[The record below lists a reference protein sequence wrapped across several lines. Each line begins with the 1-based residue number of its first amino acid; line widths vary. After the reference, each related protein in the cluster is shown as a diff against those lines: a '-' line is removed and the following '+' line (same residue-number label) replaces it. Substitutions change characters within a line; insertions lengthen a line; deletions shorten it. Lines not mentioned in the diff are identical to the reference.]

1 MKSFRICFVS
11 SEVTPFAK
19 TGGLADVSG
28 SLGKYLSNAGHDLR
42 IIMPLYSAM
51 DTTKYKV
58 QPVENAQD
66 IKIWFGDIEVV
77 YSMFTLKLPNSNA
90 DVYLIHSPHYYNRW
104 SLYTNDQDEYLRF
117 AILNRVAIEFCQLM
131 DWTPDIFHCNDWQT
145 GLIPLYL
152 KTVYSWDKLFRKT
165 KTVMTIHNIGYQG
178 HFSADIINKL
188 GLERYYNWLDANEL
202 YQGKINYLRCG
213 VLHADKITTVSE
225 TYAKEILTDFYG
237 EGLQN
242 TLMARKSDLVGI
254 LNGVDYDEWNP
265 ETDNN
270 IPFNYSVNDLTGKT
284 KNKKKLLSQLGLAYS
299 AKAPVIGL
307 ITRLADQKGIELFKG
322 AIEKILAEF
331 NIRFIVLGSGEHSYE
346 QYLYYLQ
353 QTFSNKVVFYL
364 GYNFELSHLIEA
376 GSDMFVMPSKYEP
389 CGLNQ
394 IYSLKYGTVPIV
406 RKTGGLA
413 DTVEFYNWETQ
424 EGTGFVFDHYNADS
438 LYWALQHAIQTF
450 ADQKAWKKLMIR
462 GMQKDFSWDKQI
474 PKYLKLYENLTMHR
488 RIVLS

>member
-28 SLGKYLSNAGHDLR
+28 ALGKYLSNAGHDIR
-42 IIMPLYSAM
+42 IIMPLYSVM
-51 DTTKYKV
+51 DTTKYEV
-58 QPVENAQD
+58 QPVDSAQNL
-66 IKIWFGDIEVV
+66 KIWFGEIEVD
-77 YSMFTLKLPNSNA
+77 YSMYKIKLPNAKA

-117 AILNRVAIEFCQLM
+117 ALLNRVAIEFCQLM
-131 DWTPDIFHCNDWQT
+131 EWAPDIFHCNDWQT
-145 GLIPLYL
+145 GLIPVYL
-152 KTVYSWDKLFRKT
+152 KTMYNWDKLFRKT

-188 GLERYYNWLDANEL
+188 GLERYYNWFDANEL
-202 YQGKINYLRCG
+202 YQGTINYMRTGL
-213 VLHADKITTVSE
+213 LHADKITTVSE
-225 TYAKEILTDFYG
+225 TYANEILTDFYG

-265 ETDNN
+265 ETDKN
-270 IPFNYSVNDLTGKT
+270 IPYNYSIEDLSGKP
-284 KNKKKLLSQLGLAYS
+284 KNKRKLLSQLGLKYN

-322 AIEKILAEF
+322 TMEKILREF
-331 NIRFIVLGSGEHSYE
+331 DIRFVVLGSGEHSYE

-353 QTFSNKVVFYL
+353 QTFKDKVVFYL

-424 EGTGFVFDHYNADS
+424 EGTGFVFDYYNPDS
-438 LYWALQHAIQTF
+438 LYWAMQHAIQTYE
-450 ADQKAWKKLMIR
+450 DKTTWKKLLIR
-462 GMQKDFSWDKQI
+462 GMKKDFSWDKQI
-474 PKYLKLYENLTMHR
+474 PKYLKLYENLTKYR
-488 RIVLS
+488 RIVLG

>member
-1 MKSFRICFVS
+1 LKSFRICFVS

-28 SLGKYLSNAGHDLR
+28 ALGKYLSNAGHDVR
-42 IIMPLYSAM
+42 IIIPLYSAM
-51 DTTKYKV
+51 DNTKYEV
-58 QPVENAQD
+58 QPVEFARNLQ
-66 IKIWFGDIEVV
+66 IWFGDIEVI
-77 YSMFTLKLPNSNA
+77 YSIYTIKLPNSGA
-90 DVYLIHSPHYYNRW
+90 DVYLIHNPHYYNRW
-104 SLYTNDQDEYLRF
+104 SLYTNDHDEYLRF
-117 AILNRVAIEFCQLM
+117 AILNRVAIEFCQLTE
-131 DWTPDIFHCNDWQT
+131 WGPDIIHCNDWQT
-145 GLIPLYL
+145 GLIPVYL
-152 KTVYSWDKLFRKT
+152 KTIYNWDKLFRKT
-165 KTVMTIHNIGYQG
+165 KTILTIHNIAYQG
-178 HFSADIINKL
+178 NFSADIINKL
-188 GLERYYNWLDANEL
+188 GLERYYNWFDANDL
-202 YQGKINYLRCG
+202 YQGRINYLRTG

-265 ETDNN
+265 ETDKL
-270 IPFNYSVNDLTGKT
+270 IPYNYSIKDLSGKT
-284 KNKKKLLSQLGLAYS
+284 KNKKQLLSQLSLSYDVN
-299 AKAPVIGL
+299 APVIGM
-307 ITRLADQKGIELFKG
+307 ITRLADQKGLDLFKG
-322 AIEKILAEF
+322 TMEKILQEF
-331 NIRFIVLGSGEHSYE
+331 DIRFIVLGSGEHSYE

-353 QTFSNKVVFYL
+353 QSFRDKVVFYL

-376 GSDMFVMPSKYEP
+376 GSDMFLMPSKYEP

-413 DTVEFYNWETQ
+413 DTIEFYNWETQ
-424 EGTGFVFDHYNADS
+424 EGTGFVFEFYNADG

-450 ADQKAWKKLMIR
+450 KDKTAWKKMVIR

-474 PKYLKLYENLTMHR
+474 PKYLKLYQKLIKQR
-488 RIVLS
+488 RIVLG

>member
-28 SLGKYLSNAGHDLR
+28 ALGKYLSNAGHDVR
-42 IIMPLYSAM
+42 IIMPLYSAI
-51 DTTKYKV
+51 DTTKYEV
-58 QPVENAQD
+58 QPVAFARNL
-66 IKIWFGDIEVV
+66 KIWFGDIEVI
-77 YSMFTLKLPNSNA
+77 YSIYTIKLPNSGT

-104 SLYTNDQDEYLRF
+104 SLYTNDHDEYLRF
-117 AILNRVAIEFCQLM
+117 AILNRVALEFCQLM
-131 DWTPDIFHCNDWQT
+131 EWGPDIIHCNDWQT
-145 GLIPLYL
+145 GLIPVYL
-152 KTVYSWDKLFRKT
+152 KTMYNWDKLFRKT
-165 KTVMTIHNIGYQG
+165 KTVLTIHNIAYQG
-178 HFSADIINKL
+178 NFSANIINKL
-188 GLERYYNWLDANEL
+188 GLERYYNWFDADDL
-202 YQGKINYLRCG
+202 YQGRINYLRTG
-213 VLHADKITTVSE
+213 VLHADNITTVSE

-242 TLMARKSDLVGI
+242 TLMVRKSDLVGI

-265 ETDNN
+265 ETDKL
-270 IPFNYSVNDLTGKT
+270 IPYNYSIKDLTGKT
-284 KNKKKLLSQLGLAYS
+284 KNKKQLLSQLGLSYNANVP
-299 AKAPVIGL
+299 AIGM
-307 ITRLADQKGIELFKG
+307 ITRLVDQKGLDLFKG
-322 AIEKILAEF
+322 TMEKILHEF
-331 NIRFIVLGSGEHSYE
+331 NIRFIVLGSGKHSYE

-353 QTFSNKVVFYL
+353 QSFRDKVVFYL

-376 GSDMFVMPSKYEP
+376 GSDMFLMPSKYEP

-413 DTVEFYNWETQ
+413 DTIEFYNWETQ
-424 EGTGFVFDHYNADS
+424 EGTGFVFEFYNADG

-450 ADQKAWKKLMIR
+450 KDKTAWKKMVIR

-474 PKYLKLYENLTMHR
+474 PKYLELYQKLIKQR
-488 RIVLS
+488 RIVLG